1 MAEGLNQPARSRR
14 YLSLLSNT
22 DAPLCLRRTR
32 CGLEPAMA
40 DDPRR
45 ERQGQVGAAGLRS
58 VATFGDVDGDARQY
72 EGDQL
77 APISPVVIDY
87 FADRPR
93 PDRLDDRAG
102 RNPLGRPIN
111 ERSIAFKWS
120 CPRDSST
127 TKPRSRAPASR
138 APAESNSTCLK
149 GIARWRRSNRPPRGL
164 PPDLAPGTRPLGLAA
179 ARLEFAAYR
188 ASIQV
193 FDPTSFTATFEK
205 KRCSGSP
212 LRVPR

>member
-77 APISPVVIDY
+77 LGTIVLVW
-87 FADRPR
+87 
-93 PDRLDDRAG
+93 LHMVQG
-102 RNPLGRPIN
+102 RMV
-111 ERSIAFKWS
+111 
-120 CPRDSST
+120 
-127 TKPRSRAPASR
+127 
-138 APAESNSTCLK
+138 
-149 GIARWRRSNRPPRGL
+149 RGGGG
-164 PPDLAPGTRPLGLAA
+164 ALAA
-179 ARLEFAAYR
+179 N
-188 ASIQV
+188 
-193 FDPTSFTATFEK
+193 P
-205 KRCSGSP
+205 P
-212 LRVPR
+212 